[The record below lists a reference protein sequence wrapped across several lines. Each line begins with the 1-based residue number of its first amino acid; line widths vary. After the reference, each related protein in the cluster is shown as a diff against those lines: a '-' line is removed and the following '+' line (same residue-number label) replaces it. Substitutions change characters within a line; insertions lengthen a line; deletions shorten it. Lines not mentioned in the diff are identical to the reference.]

1 MVLEKRRVVV
11 TGVGAVTPLGN
22 TSDEFWRRLIAGES
36 GVGPITAFDA
46 GLFTTRIAAEVKEFD
61 PDALIGRKDARRMD
75 RFSQFALVAA
85 REAIADARLPEDQAF
100 KDRVGAVIGT
110 GIGGIITFWRESEKA
125 AEVGNWTR
133 TSPFFIPMLMG
144 NAAPAHISLAYGY
157 RGPFFAAASAC
168 ASANDAIVTAY
179 NYVASGDTLVTITG
193 GSEAC
198 ISPLAVGGFCSM
210 KAMTTRND
218 EPTKASRP
226 FDKERDGF
234 VLGEGA
240 GVLVFEE
247 YEHAR
252 ARDAKVY
259 AEVLGYGQS
268 ADAYNIVAPDPDG
281 GGVVLALRRAIE
293 SSGVNV
299 AEVDYINAHGTSTP
313 LGDIA
318 ESQAIQKVFGEK
330 TAVAVSSTKSM
341 HGHTLGAAGGIESV
355 ATALAV
361 ANDIMPP
368 TVNYDFPDP
377 ECTLDYVPN
386 VARRAPVNVALSNSF
401 GFGGHNSV
409 IVFGKVR

>member
-1 MVLEKRRVVV
+1 LEKRRVVV
-11 TGVGAVTPLGN
+11 TGTGAVTPLGN
-22 TSDEFWRRLIAGES
+22 TSQEFWRRLIAGES

-46 GLFTTRIAAEVKEFD
+46 SLFTTRIAAEVKDFD
-61 PDALIGRKDARRMD
+61 PDSLIGRKDARRMD

-85 REAIADARLPEDQAF
+85 KQAIADAELPDDQAF

-157 RGPFFAAASAC
+157 RGPFFAVASAC

-179 NYVASGDTLVTITG
+179 NSIAHGDTLAMITG

-218 EPTKASRP
+218 EPTRASRP

-247 YEHAR
+247 YEHAKR
-252 ARDAKVY
+252 RGAKIY

-268 ADAYNIVAPDPDG
+268 ADAYNIVAPDPDS
-281 GGVVLALRRAIE
+281 GGVVLALQRALASAGIQP
-293 SSGVNV
+293 GDVQ
-299 AEVDYINAHGTSTP
+299 YINAHGTSTP

-318 ESQAIQKVFGEK
+318 ESQAIQRVFGEH

-341 HGHTLGAAGGIESV
+341 HGHTLGAAGGIECV

-368 TVNYDFPDP
+368 TVNLEYPDP

-386 VARRAPVNVALSNSF
+386 VARRSSVNVALSNSF